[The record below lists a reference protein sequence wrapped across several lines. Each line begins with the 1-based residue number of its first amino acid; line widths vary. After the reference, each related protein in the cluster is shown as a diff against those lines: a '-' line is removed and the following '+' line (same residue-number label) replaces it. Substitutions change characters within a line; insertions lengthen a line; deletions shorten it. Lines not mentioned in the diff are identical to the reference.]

1 MNSYN
6 KLLEYFPPVENSIKD
21 LYEETRYQY
30 AVYSSTLP
38 LKKISLDLK
47 YNPDILKT
55 LQEIREYLNITL
67 TDEQI
72 EYELTRLLNNWG
84 KSGLNI
90 LIFEVRDLIEKVLI
104 KINHRREII
113 KELVDEYRDNQA
125 DKDLNKLIKN
135 ISTKRI
141 IDTEDSSIDTL
152 IDKINIFTFK
162 QSLLPEKSSSSNQA
176 SSRKQSLIKKI
187 AQNKKKSNTS
197 IVKGISKH

>member
-187 AQNKKKSNTS
+187 AQKKKKSNTS
-197 IVKGISKH
+197 IVKCISKH

>member
-187 AQNKKKSNTS
+187 AQNKKNQ
-197 IVKGISKH
+197 IHQ